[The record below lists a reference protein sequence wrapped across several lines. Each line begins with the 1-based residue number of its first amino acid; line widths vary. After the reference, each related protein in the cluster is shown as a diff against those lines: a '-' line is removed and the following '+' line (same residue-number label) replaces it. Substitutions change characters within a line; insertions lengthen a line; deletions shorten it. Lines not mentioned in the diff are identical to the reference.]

1 MLRYGLLF
9 IPYVLAV
16 LLQNAPSASYLVAWG
31 GSFWV
36 FYLTLSGGV
45 KPLPGGGS
53 LARQL
58 FRPIGVTH
66 LVFAGY
72 TAVTSI
78 FHFLELHGYF
88 YFTHNAFA
96 EASSSQIALTA
107 EAQRYY
113 VLAHAAVVSGILVFA
128 NYRRSGEWTLRPDID
143 RPWFMLYL
151 AGGLL
156 FAAQVLKWGPGLGQI
171 QGKLAVLALVASV
184 LSLALAIVQGRTV
197 LIVASGLLY
206 AFNLAEAFLSGW
218 KEEILVVFLLL
229 GIFLYPF
236 YKRTV
241 TVLVPAGVLFLLTIL
256 PAYSGLFRQMNW
268 RGNVQAEEAAEIA
281 LEQTLEGNVNLA
293 RQNWTFLT
301 NRFSEIGLFTQY
313 LDEVPENRPYYGLEI
328 AKNGIMGVVPSV
340 IWPGKPILERLAMER
355 VYENGVASRG
365 SDVSAKPQFVVD
377 AYLSFGAVGVL
388 FWCFVFGAIASFASR
403 LAERWFGG
411 YLLGSGLVYT
421 ALFRIFWRGA
431 AFEFFFNPVFWSFL
445 VMGALFLAGRES
457 GLLVRANERVS
468 ARR

>member
-1 MLRYGLLF
+1 
-9 IPYVLAV
+9 
-16 LLQNAPSASYLVAWG
+16 
-31 GSFWV
+31 
-36 FYLTLSGGV
+36 
-45 KPLPGGGS
+45 
-53 LARQL
+53 
-58 FRPIGVTH
+58 
-66 LVFAGY
+66 
-72 TAVTSI
+72 
-78 FHFLELHGYF
+78 
-88 YFTHNAFA
+88 
-96 EASSSQIALTA
+96 
-107 EAQRYY
+107 
-113 VLAHAAVVSGILVFA
+113 
-128 NYRRSGEWTLRPDID
+128 
-143 RPWFMLYL
+143 
-151 AGGLL
+151 
-156 FAAQVLKWGPGLGQI
+156 
-171 QGKLAVLALVASV
+171 
-184 LSLALAIVQGRTV
+184 
-197 LIVASGLLY
+197 
-206 AFNLAEAFLSGW
+206 
-218 KEEILVVFLLL
+218 L

-256 PAYSGLFRQMNW
+256 PAYNGLFRQMNW

-431 AFEFFFNPVFWSFL
+431 AFEFFFNPVLWSFL